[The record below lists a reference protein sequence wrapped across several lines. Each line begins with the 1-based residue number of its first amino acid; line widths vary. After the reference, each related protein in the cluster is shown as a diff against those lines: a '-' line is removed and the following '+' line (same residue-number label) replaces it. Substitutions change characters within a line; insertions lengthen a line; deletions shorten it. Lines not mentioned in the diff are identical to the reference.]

1 MLILIP
7 IYANRT
13 ADMVALDFKKLFFRL
28 IPNFDI
34 FGTKTT
40 HSKSYT
46 SKCDYKVGTKN
57 QKLSTS

>member
-34 FGTKTT
+34 FGIIY
-40 HSKSYT
+40 SSQNE
-46 SKCDYKVGTKN
+46 N
-57 QKLSTS
+57 QKYKNYSFKKLYFKMRL